1 MLLNGVPDSSNL
13 GMGDHVFARGN
24 GYGDSS
30 LMMIKMHASGEGIDI
45 ELINKFGDID
55 TNTNAILSEHDIE
68 RLMGVLEEHL
78 DTIRQNKKASDTLDV
93 LDPHQIARAA

>member
-13 GMGDHVFARGN
+13 GMGDHVFARVN
-24 GYGDSS
+24 SYGDSS
-30 LMMIKMHASGEGIDI
+30 LLAIKMHTSGEGIDI

-55 TNTNAILSEHDIE
+55 KNTNAILSEHDVE
-68 RLMGVLEEHL
+68 RLIGVLEKHL
-78 DTIRQNKKASDTLDV
+78 ETIKQNKNVSDTLDV